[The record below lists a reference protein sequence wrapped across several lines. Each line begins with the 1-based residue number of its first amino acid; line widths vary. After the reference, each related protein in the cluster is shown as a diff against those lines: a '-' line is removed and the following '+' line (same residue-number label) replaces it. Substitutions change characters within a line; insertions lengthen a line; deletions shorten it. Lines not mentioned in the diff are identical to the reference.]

1 VTAALGNKE
10 VVSRLEAIG
19 TEVHP
24 SKQPSEIQQVYI
36 ADLKSW
42 TAFIKSSGIKA
53 D

>member
-1 VTAALGNKE
+1 VTAALGNKD
-10 VVSRLEAIG
+10 VIARLEAIG

-24 SKQPSEIQQVYI
+24 SAQPADIQQVYN
-36 ADLKSW
+36 ADLKTW